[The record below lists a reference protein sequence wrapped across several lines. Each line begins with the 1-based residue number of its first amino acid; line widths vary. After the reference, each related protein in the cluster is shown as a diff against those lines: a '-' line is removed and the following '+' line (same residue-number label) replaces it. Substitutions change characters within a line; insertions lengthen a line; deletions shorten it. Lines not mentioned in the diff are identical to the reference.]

1 MALMGPTLTDR
12 AAGEVEAE
20 DAARVEEE
28 HPRDA
33 VPSHPVLSAAAV
45 ALLASIGG
53 DAAAWWAMPLD
64 AQRAKAVALL
74 VDAGMSEADATA
86 RAASYPDAEIIERLA
101 VDLAARRG
109 PVMSA
114 RTRANLGHLARGA
127 TLTTTARVASAP
139 AKKPSDGAAK
149 IAFGL
154 LALKIL
160 LG

>member
-1 MALMGPTLTDR
+1 MQPTLTDGR
-12 AAGEVEAE
+12 AAGEVEHE
-20 DAARVEEE
+20 DAAPP
-28 HPRDA
+28 HPA
-33 VPSHPVLSAAAV
+33 LSEAAR

-74 VDAGMSEADATA
+74 VAAGLSEADATA
-86 RAASYPDAEIIERLA
+86 RAAGYPDAEIIERLA

-127 TLTTTARVASAP
+127 TLTTMARVASAS

>member
-1 MALMGPTLTDR
+1 MQPTLTDGR
-12 AAGEVEAE
+12 AAGEVEHEDPAHVE
-20 DAARVEEE
+20 EHTGDAAPP
-28 HPRDA
+28 HPA
-33 VPSHPVLSAAAV
+33 LSEAAR

-74 VDAGMSEADATA
+74 VDAGLSEADATA
-86 RAASYPDAEIIERLA
+86 RAAGYPDAEIIERLA

-127 TLTTTARVASAP
+127 TLTTMARVASAS

>member
-1 MALMGPTLTDR
+1 MQPTLTDGR
-12 AAGEVEAE
+12 AAGEVEHEDPAHVE
-20 DAARVEEE
+20 EHTGDAAPP
-28 HPRDA
+28 HPA
-33 VPSHPVLSAAAV
+33 LSEAAR

-74 VDAGMSEADATA
+74 VDAGLSEADATA
-86 RAASYPDAEIIERLA
+86 RAAGYPDAEIIERLA

-127 TLTTTARVASAP
+127 TLTTMARVAAPSAS
-139 AKKPSDGAAK
+139 AKKPSSGAAK

-154 LALKIL
+154 LALKL
-160 LG
+160 FLG

>member
-20 DAARVEEE
+20 DPARVEEE
-28 HPRDA
+28 HPRDE

-74 VDAGMSEADATA
+74 VDAGLSEADATA
-86 RAASYPDAEIIERLA
+86 RAAGYPDGEIIERLA

-109 PVMSA
+109 PVVS
-114 RTRANLGHLARGA
+114 TRMRASIVRLARGA
-127 TLTTTARVASAP
+127 SLTAEARVAVSP
-139 AKKPSDGAAK
+139 AKKSSSGAAK
-149 IAFGL
+149 LALGL
-154 LALKIL
+154 LALKFF